1 MEVGNQN
8 LSTFHVATY
17 IKSPRILHYSK
28 DSRKTDLIELW
39 SDRLLETLVA
49 NPSKL
54 HFGKGLLHGDLQRL
68 YYGLGHRNIPYL
80 NIEEDM
86 EFTIVLI
93 VKQKLDEIHT
103 KSETELICSVSI
115 LGINTF

>member
-1 MEVGNQN
+1 VWKDEIQFVTLFM
-8 LSTFHVATY
+8 LATSF
-17 IKSPRILHYSK
+17 KSPQILHYSK
-28 DSRKTDLIELW
+28 DSRKTDLIKLW

-54 HFGKGLLHGDLQRL
+54 HFGQGLPYSDLQRL
-68 YYGLGHRNIPYL
+68 YYGLSVRHTSYP

-93 VKQKLDEIHT
+93 VKQKLE
-103 KSETELICSVSI
+103 EICSLKLS
-115 LGINTF
+115 